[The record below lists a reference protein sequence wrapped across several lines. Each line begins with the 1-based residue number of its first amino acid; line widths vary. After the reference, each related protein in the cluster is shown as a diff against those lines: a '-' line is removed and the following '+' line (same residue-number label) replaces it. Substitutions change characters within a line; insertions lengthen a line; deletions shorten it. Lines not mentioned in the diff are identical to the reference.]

1 MPFSQSARKTEL
13 EAMPPST
20 KVILEE
26 LSKGDP
32 MTASELQELTGYAI
46 RTIRYC
52 LKDLHENGF
61 IEKKI
66 NLLNMQTM
74 RYQVSS
80 MISAQG
86 QRETT
91 QTKINTEKMKSSLS
105 GSKII

>member
-1 MPFSQSARKTEL
+1 
-13 EAMPPST
+13 
-20 KVILEE
+20 
-26 LSKGDP
+26 

-52 LKDLHENGF
+52 LKDLHENGL

-74 RYQVSS
+74 RYQISS
-80 MISAQG
+80 LISAQG
-86 QRETT
+86 QRETA
-91 QTKINTEKMKSSLS
+91 QTKIKTEKLKSAMS